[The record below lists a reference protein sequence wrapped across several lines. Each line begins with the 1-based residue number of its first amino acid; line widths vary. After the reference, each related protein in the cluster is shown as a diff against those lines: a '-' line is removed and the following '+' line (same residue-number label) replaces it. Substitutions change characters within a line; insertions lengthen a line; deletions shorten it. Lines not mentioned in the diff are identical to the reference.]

1 MHLLPCPFCK
11 SKNPLFNM
19 SDRISGPMVIK
30 PGWYV
35 RCRSAKCGAR
45 IDAGT
50 APAAMKRWNTRPE
63 ETSAAPAPAE
73 TQTPEAES

>member
-11 SKNPLFNM
+11 SKNPLFNIAA
-19 SDRISGPMVIK
+19 SAADVIK

-35 RCRSAKCGAR
+35 RCRSSKCGAR
-45 IDAGT
+45 IDACT

-63 ETSAAPAPAE
+63 SPATPAAPAPAE